1 MRHAHICSLEKDA
14 LVPRALGNFGQTSG
28 PGPAA
33 SSVYPDLIYDTG
45 ARTFASKQAVR
56 ASGRGEY
63 HDKTQN
69 KENFVKSLNYRKSA
83 AVRIFERSSPA
94 AKEK

>member
-1 MRHAHICSLEKDA
+1 
-14 LVPRALGNFGQTSG
+14 
-28 PGPAA
+28 
-33 SSVYPDLIYDTG
+33 
-45 ARTFASKQAVR
+45 VR